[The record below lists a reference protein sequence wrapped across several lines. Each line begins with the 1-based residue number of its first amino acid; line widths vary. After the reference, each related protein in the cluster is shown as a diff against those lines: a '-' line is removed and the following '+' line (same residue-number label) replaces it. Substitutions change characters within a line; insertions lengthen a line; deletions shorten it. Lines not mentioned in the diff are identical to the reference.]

1 MANYNPPNNIEGKKS
16 PGRPAGSKNVATSE
30 LREYV
35 KLIVAGQLSYI
46 EESLDRVRE
55 KSPDKYMSLLTRLID
70 LTLPKQ
76 QQVEISNENAID
88 IRATIEDMKSKL
100 EK

>member
-16 PGRPAGSKNVATSE
+16 PGRPAGSKNIATSE

-76 QQVEISNENAID
+76 QQIEVSNENGFD
-88 IRATIEDMKSKL
+88 IEKTVEDFKSKL

>member
-1 MANYNPPNNIEGKKS
+1 MANYNPPNNIEGHKG
-16 PGRPAGSKNVATSE
+16 PGRPLGSKNVATSE

-76 QQVEISNENAID
+76 QQIEVSNENGID
-88 IRATIEDMKSKL
+88 LHATIENMQEKL
-100 EK
+100 KE